1 MLERIT
7 SQQHARA
14 PKPSPQGKVA
24 ASADGKGPLYV
35 PCVRTTQL
43 HAGARTQS
51 YEYLRAP
58 ATSNN
63 LQIHQ
68 THKRPA
74 PGAALRSAPVLSLGE
89 RLRYQKPS
97 PQGKVPSL
105 RGGKGPLYG
114 RCIRRA
120 ELPRVRARNGL
131 GLLRAPAASNGLRI
145 HQSYKRPAPSRFARH
160 LRLKA

>member
-89 RLRYQKPS
+89 RLSGLPPPPSYLYTIVFRHPKKRPGPALLVRAAPGRGVVLRYGVIAFMPAVSASDFAQD
-97 PQGKVPSL
+97 QI
-105 RGGKGPLYG
+105 
-114 RCIRRA
+114 CIRPFFF
-120 ELPRVRARNGL
+120 LD
-131 GLLRAPAASNGLRI
+131 
-145 HQSYKRPAPSRFARH
+145 F
-160 LRLKA
+160 